1 MKDIEQ
7 RVLDAIDVEGMLVFL
22 CELIGIPSHS
32 GHESAAQEFVAAKL
46 VSLGMKV
53 DKWDIDLEALSKHPA
68 FSMFFERKRGLGVV
82 GMIGGGNGGRNLILN
97 GHIDT
102 VASGDEANWLYPPF
116 KGTIED
122 GRVIGRGVCDMKG
135 GLSCAIFAAKA
146 ILDAGVKIKGSL
158 IIESVIGEEDGG
170 VGSLATILRG
180 YSSDGAIVMEP
191 SEAKV
196 APAHAGALSF
206 RVTVSGKAAHA
217 CVREEGVSAIDKF
230 ILIYNSLRDLEIERN
245 SSIKHPLFER
255 YETPYALNV
264 GTVHGGEWPGSVA
277 ESLVFDGRIGV
288 AVGEKVEEAR
298 KTLEKAVAEAAASDP
313 WLKDHPPIVQ
323 WRGYQFD
330 SASISTDEQILQTVV
345 EAYSD
350 ATGVEAEL
358 EGMTY
363 ASDMRHLINTGN
375 TPTLIFG
382 PGNVRNAHSTNEYVL
397 IKELNA
403 VVRTLV
409 LTILRF
415 CGYKED

>member
-1 MKDIEQ
+1 
-7 RVLDAIDVEGMLVFL
+7 
-22 CELIGIPSHS
+22 
-32 GHESAAQEFVAAKL
+32 
-46 VSLGMKV
+46 
-53 DKWDIDLEALSKHPA
+53 
-68 FSMFFERKRGLGVV
+68 
-82 GMIGGGNGGRNLILN
+82 
-97 GHIDT
+97 
-102 VASGDEANWLYPPF
+102 
-116 KGTIED
+116 
-122 GRVIGRGVCDMKG
+122 MKG
-135 GLSCAIFAAKA
+135 GLSRAIFAAKA
-146 ILDAGVKIKGSL
+146 ILDTGVKIKGSL

-180 YSSDGAIVMEP
+180 YSADGAIVMEP

-206 RVTVSGKAAHA
+206 RVSMSGKAAHA

-245 SSIKHPLFER
+245 SNIKHPLFER
-255 YETPYALNV
+255 CETPYALNV

-277 ESLVFDGRIGV
+277 ESLVFEGRIGV

-298 KTLEKAVAEAAASDP
+298 RTLEKAVTEAASSDP
-313 WLKDHPPIVQ
+313 WLRDHPPIVQ
-323 WRGYQFD
+323 WHGYQFD
-330 SASISTDEQILQTVV
+330 SASISTDEPILQTVV
-345 EAYSD
+345 KAFSD
-350 ATGVEAEL
+350 ATGTEAKL

-382 PGNVRNAHSTNEYVL
+382 PGDVRRAHSTNEYVL
-397 IKELNA
+397 VKELTA

-415 CGYKED
+415 CGYKKE